1 MKNSPVYKIGQF
13 PTFVHV
19 QECYD
24 HNYVLPD
31 GKDGNIKYMMYIHDP
46 KYWDKNFTSDEE
58 YEKTVL

>member
-1 MKNSPVYKIGQF
+1 MKTPGVYEIGKF

-31 GKDGNIKYMMYIHDP
+31 GIDGDIKYMTFIYDQ
-46 KYWDKNFTSDEE
+46 KYWNKN
-58 YEKTVL
+58 